1 MMKMLGIDTDELMPQ
16 IEEAL
21 SQFKKLCLISEQN
34 QEMLVFLCEKLTPE
48 ETEKLQIR
56 LDEVVKKYD

>member
-34 QEMLVFLCEKLTPE
+34 REMLVFLCEKLTPE

>member
-1 MMKMLGIDTDELMPQ
+1 MLGIDTDELMPQ

-34 QEMLVFLCEKLTPE
+34 REMLVFLCEKLTPE

-56 LDEVVKKYD
+56 LDEVIKKYD

>member
-34 QEMLVFLCEKLTPE
+34 REMLVFLCEKLTPE

-56 LDEVVKKYD
+56 LDEVIKKYD

>member
-1 MMKMLGIDTDELMPQ
+1 MLGIDTDELMPQ

-34 QEMLVFLCEKLTPE
+34 REMLVFLCKKLTPE